1 MISLRKRT
9 IAGCIL
15 LIVAVFLAGGIAVR
29 RILKLQSDADSA
41 VMQLQLHLNEIERMR
56 HSLERLDSA
65 QLLFLLGYEG
75 QAENIF
81 AANEAEFTAA
91 LQIFR
96 EKGVY
101 PEGEDLLA
109 DVEAKLA
116 LYLKSFAGMKT
127 DADAGLDPGGRYS
140 GESFPLYQ
148 ALADDLRQLQNLSGQ
163 KLQEMVADH
172 KNALNT
178 VVFFVG
184 FATVLTCLFAILLE
198 ASFICSIFRPLR
210 LLAKRLR
217 QVRLGDTTEVD
228 TVSSS
233 EEFNEVTKEFSLLNK
248 LLRDYE
254 RFYKYSR
261 LAAEREE
268 TAGGGN
274 VQADRAAQTVNG
286 KPRAV
291 AELQMD
297 LEDIS
302 VRELVDTAVQTLKS
316 QAEAK
321 AIRLL
326 QEVPSDLPPIEADAH
341 KVLWVLTN
349 LIGNALRFTSS
360 GGQVVVFARMVD
372 GQVMVSV
379 SDTGIGID
387 KAEQELL
394 FAKYAQRTG
403 EKKPG
408 HKSGL
413 GLTIAREIIQAH
425 HGRIWVE
432 SEKDKG
438 TTFTFTIPVK
448 KQEQD
453 NS

>member
-1 MISLRKRT
+1 MKSLRKRT

-15 LIVAVFLAGGIAVR
+15 LIAAVFLAGGLAVY
-29 RILKLQSDADSA
+29 RILQLQSAADSD
-41 VMQLQLHLNEIERMR
+41 VMQLQLHLSEIERMR
-56 HSLERLDSA
+56 NSLERLDSA

-81 AANEAEFTAA
+81 TANEAEFTAA
-91 LQIFR
+91 LQTFHENGI
-96 EKGVY
+96 Y
-101 PEGEDLLA
+101 SEGENLLA

-116 LYLKSFAGMKT
+116 LYLKSFSGMKT
-127 DADAGLDPGGRYS
+127 DAEAGIDPGGRYS

-148 ALADDLRQLQNLSGQ
+148 SLADDLRQLQNLNWQ
-163 KLQEMVADH
+163 KLQELAAGQ
-172 KNALNT
+172 KNALQT
-178 VVFFVG
+178 AIFFVG
-184 FATVLTCLFAILLE
+184 FVAVLTCLLAVFLE
-198 ASFICSIFRPLR
+198 VSFIYSLFRPLR
-210 LLAKRLR
+210 LLAKRMR
-217 QVRLGDTTEVD
+217 QVRLGDAPEVD
-228 TVSSS
+228 AVASS
-233 EEFNEVTKEFSLLNK
+233 EEFDEVNKEFGLLNK

-261 LAAEREE
+261 LAAEREDA
-268 TAGGGN
+268 AGGA
-274 VQADRAAQTVNG
+274 VQADRSAQAADRRP
-286 KPRAV
+286 KAV
-291 AELQMD
+291 AELKID

-302 VRELVDTAVQTLKS
+302 IRELVDTAVQTLMS

-326 QEVPSDLPPIEADAH
+326 QDIPPDLPPIEADAH

-349 LIGNALRFTSS
+349 LIGNALRFTPS
-360 GGQVVVFARMVD
+360 GGQVVIFARVED
-372 GQVMVSV
+372 GQVLVSV
-379 SDTGIGID
+379 SDTGTGID

-394 FAKYAQRTG
+394 FAKYARKAEDG
-403 EKKPG
+403 KPG
-408 HKSGL
+408 RKSGL